1 MKTLKRIAW
10 SVAAV
15 FLLLVVAAAVRMH
28 EDGALF
34 IEPVE
39 GRRIGYSARTGE
51 WLWLAY
57 PAVPPARDGPYVMR
71 EGDRRVAWVLEPD
84 AAGVVHA
91 RKIGVGDRVDVVVD
105 DAAATRFSVPL
116 RERHPRDPVRWPMP
130 ERILAVSDIEGE
142 FAAFV
147 RLLRANGVID
157 ERFAWTWGA
166 GHLVL
171 VGDMVDR
178 GSNVVPVLWLVYK
191 LEAEARAAGGAVHY
205 VLGNHEQYLL
215 QGRPKHVADK
225 YYATINATGLDHG
238 ELWSAGTELGRWL
251 RSKPVLVK
259 VGDTLFAHGG
269 ISPRVLATGLD
280 IDAIDAVAARRID
293 LRRRET
299 ESPLATTLL
308 QAPTALTK
316 YRGLARA
323 SRGYQPATPA
333 HVRNLLAHFGVR
345 RITIGHTLV
354 ERVGLGHDGRVLR
367 LDVHHAGGVSEGVLL
382 EDGRLWRVDDAGARF
397 ALGRAVDVAPE

>member
-116 RERHPRDPVRWPMP
+116 PARHPPDPVPWPMP
-130 ERILAVSDIEGE
+130 ASILAVSAHDSE
-142 FAAFV
+142 FSPFV
-147 RLLRANGVID
+147 RLLRSKGLN
-157 ERFAWTWGA
+157 RQPFA
-166 GHLVL
+166 
-171 VGDMVDR
+171 
-178 GSNVVPVLWLVYK
+178 
-191 LEAEARAAGGAVHY
+191 
-205 VLGNHEQYLL
+205 
-215 QGRPKHVADK
+215 
-225 YYATINATGLDHG
+225 
-238 ELWSAGTELGRWL
+238 
-251 RSKPVLVK
+251 
-259 VGDTLFAHGG
+259 
-269 ISPRVLATGLD
+269 
-280 IDAIDAVAARRID
+280 
-293 LRRRET
+293 
-299 ESPLATTLL
+299 
-308 QAPTALTK
+308 
-316 YRGLARA
+316 
-323 SRGYQPATPA
+323 
-333 HVRNLLAHFGVR
+333 
-345 RITIGHTLV
+345 
-354 ERVGLGHDGRVLR
+354 
-367 LDVHHAGGVSEGVLL
+367 
-382 EDGRLWRVDDAGARF
+382 
-397 ALGRAVDVAPE
+397 